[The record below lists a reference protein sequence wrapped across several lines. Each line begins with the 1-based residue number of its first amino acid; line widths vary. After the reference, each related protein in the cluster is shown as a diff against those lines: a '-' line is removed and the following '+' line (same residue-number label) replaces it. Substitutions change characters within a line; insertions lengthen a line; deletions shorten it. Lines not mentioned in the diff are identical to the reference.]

1 MGKGRAIGVDID
13 IRAHNRSAIMAHR
26 LAEHITLIEG
36 SSVIE
41 GSSIDPVT
49 VARVG
54 ATIKNDDS
62 VMIVLD
68 SNHRQKH
75 VAAELEAYAPM
86 VTPGSYIV
94 VCDGIM
100 AQVTGAPRTEPDWKW
115 NNPLTAIDEFLP
127 RHPEFIHEEPVL
139 PFSESM
145 VRSRVT
151 YWPRA
156 FLRRL
161 A

>member
-13 IRAHNRSAIMAHR
+13 IRAHNRSATMAHR
-26 LAEHITLIEG
+26 LAEHITL
-36 SSVIE
+36 IE

-75 VAAELEAYAPM
+75 VAAELEAYAPA
-86 VTPGSYIV
+86 PS
-94 VCDGIM
+94 GI
-100 AQVTGAPRTEPDWKW
+100 
-115 NNPLTAIDEFLP
+115 
-127 RHPEFIHEEPVL
+127 HP
-139 PFSESM
+139 
-145 VRSRVT
+145 
-151 YWPRA
+151 
-156 FLRRL
+156 
-161 A
+161 